1 MEGVD
6 DELLFE
12 KTYSTNSFD
21 AFDKCLNV
29 FCHDSGLDHF
39 DSSCFAVAG
48 PVENNCC
55 EMTNLKWQVNGAQV
69 QQSFNI
75 PKVSVLND
83 FAAVGHGITGLD
95 PSQLAKLNDIEPVQ
109 HGPIA
114 IVGPGTGL
122 GEAFLIWNDANEAY
136 SIISTEGSHAPFAP
150 KNEVQ
155 IELLKYMWAKN
166 YKVCEVEQVCSGPGL
181 RRIYEFLCKSIH
193 TKPDDIEP
201 AEIATRALANSCKTC
216 RTTLK
221 MFLEILGSECS
232 SAALR
237 VLATGGVYIAG
248 GIPPK
253 ILPLLMDGSLTTAFE
268 NCNPSM
274 RNVVA
279 SFPLIAVKTPNV
291 GLLGAKVCCY
301 GCRAL
306 ATNTHQLKVLAKR
319 QLGD

>member
-1 MEGVD
+1 M
-6 DELLFE
+6 
-12 KTYSTNSFD
+12 TPS
-21 AFDKCLNV
+21 
-29 FCHDSGLDHF
+29 DSI
-39 DSSCFAVAG
+39 
-48 PVENNCC
+48 
-55 EMTNLKWQVNGAQV
+55 Q
-69 QQSFNI
+69 
-75 PKVSVLND
+75 
-83 FAAVGHGITGLD
+83 
-95 PSQLAKLNDIEPVQ
+95 
-109 HGPIA
+109 
-114 IVGPGTGL
+114 
-122 GEAFLIWNDANEAY
+122 
-136 SIISTEGSHAPFAP
+136 
-150 KNEVQ
+150 
-155 IELLKYMWAKN
+155 
-166 YKVCEVEQVCSGPGL
+166 
-181 RRIYEFLCKSIH
+181 
-193 TKPDDIEP
+193 
-201 AEIATRALANSCKTC
+201 
-216 RTTLK
+216 
-221 MFLEILGSECS
+221 GSECS